1 MLKSSKIQLT
11 NFEKKK
17 GKKERKK
24 LERIHQFM
32 STVSTVSRTKVVN
45 LDGLVARGSASFVP
59 IHLTLSL
66 SLSLVSLSKKK
77 KKTERERE
85 KGRRNK
91 GWNMDSPRRKGIRGE
106 GGDILTSLTRRIPQ
120 RLNPGLERGSKVG
133 RCRGLPRPSSFS
145 SSKNFISIA

>member
-24 LERIHQFM
+24 LERIHQFI

-59 IHLTLSL
+59 IHLTFSL
-66 SLSLVSLSKKK
+66 SLSSLSFKEEEKDG
-77 KKTERERE
+77 ERERKGAQE
-85 KGRRNK
+85 QRVKHGFAEEERDKGRRGRHSHVTHTKNTSATQSWARK
-91 GWNMDSPRRKGIRGE
+91 RFEGWKM
-106 GGDILTSLTRRIPQ
+106 Q
-120 RLNPGLERGSKVG
+120 RAASALLLLLQE
-133 RCRGLPRPSSFS
+133 FQ
-145 SSKNFISIA
+145 